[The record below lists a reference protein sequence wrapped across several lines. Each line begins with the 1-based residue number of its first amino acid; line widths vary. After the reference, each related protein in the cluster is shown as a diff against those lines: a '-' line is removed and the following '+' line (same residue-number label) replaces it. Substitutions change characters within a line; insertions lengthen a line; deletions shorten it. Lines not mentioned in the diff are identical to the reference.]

1 MRKRLL
7 QALLALAFVPV
18 LFTSCDDNNL
28 GKLRERELD
37 LLDKYI
43 KNNNITEKPSN
54 SGLYYI
60 ELEKGTGDTIK
71 AGDLVDILYRTWVI
85 GADSLM
91 LVDQNIN
98 AQGHYY
104 DPMRFQVT
112 PQGVSSSVVDGLN
125 EGVKFMQHGTKS
137 KMIVPS
143 QIGYGQSGYGSIGAF
158 STLVFEV
165 RIHKIVKNTTN

>member
-1 MRKRLL
+1 MIRNMNKFFLVI
-7 QALLALAFVPV
+7 AFAAII
-18 LFTSCDDNNL
+18 FSSCDDNKL

-43 KNNNITEKPSN
+43 KNNNITVKPTS

-71 AGDLVDILYRTWVI
+71 AGDRVDILYRTWII
-85 GADSLM
+85 GADSLI
-91 LVDQNIN
+91 LVDQNIDEK
-98 AQGHYY
+98 GRYY
-104 DPMRFQVT
+104 EPLRFQVT
-112 PQGVSSSVVDGLN
+112 PQGTSTTVVDGLN
-125 EGVKFMQHGTKS
+125 EGVRFMQLGTKA

-143 QIGYGQSGYGSIGAF
+143 QIGYGQNGFGFIPAF

-165 RIHKIVKNTTN
+165 RIHKILKGTSN

>member
-1 MRKRLL
+1 MRKRIISGI
-7 QALLALAFVPV
+7 LALAFVSV
-18 LFTSCDDNNL
+18 LFSSCDDNNL

-43 KNNNITEKPSN
+43 KNNNITIKPTN

-71 AGDLVDILYRTWVI
+71 AGDRVDILYRTWVI
-85 GADSLM
+85 GADSLI

-98 AQGHYY
+98 ELGHYY
-104 DPMRFQVT
+104 DPLRFQVT

-125 EGVKFMQHGTKS
+125 EGVKFMQLGGKS

-143 QIGYGQSGYGSIGAF
+143 QIGYGQSGYGSISAF

-165 RIHKIVKNTTN
+165 RIHKIIKSTSN